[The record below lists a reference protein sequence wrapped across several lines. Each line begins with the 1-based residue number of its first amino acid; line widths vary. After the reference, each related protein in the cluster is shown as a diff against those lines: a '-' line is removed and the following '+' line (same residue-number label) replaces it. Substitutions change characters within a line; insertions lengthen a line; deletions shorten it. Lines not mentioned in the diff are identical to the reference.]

1 MSAFGA
7 VADPVAARVPG
18 LQLHLTAEEQQLF
31 DLLLKSVAF
40 NGKNS
45 TLRVAGGWVRDR
57 ILEKDS
63 NDIDIALDDQSGIEF
78 ANGVNAYLQSLGM
91 ETRTIA
97 VIMVRTALSSIFTY
111 TGGLMKHYRRIPTN
125 QNTWRLRTCEF

>member
-1 MSAFGA
+1 MSSFA
-7 VADPVAARVPG
+7 VSSADFCATVEGLV
-18 LQLHLTAEEQQLF
+18 LQLAPEEEVLF
-31 DLLLKSVAF
+31 DLLLRAVVF

-57 ILEKDS
+57 MLQKAS

-97 VIMVRTALSSIFTY
+97 VIQVIKSYIFTLAKKKNHRDDFNY
-111 TGGLMKHYRRIPTN
+111 
-125 QNTWRLRTCEF
+125 LR